1 MLRAGGRSPRGPE
14 SSGYPAFPALYG
26 VVRIVLSTI
35 SRVNQSRNWAFAGS
49 LDGMDVDV
57 RAVDP
62 HDESALAARHTGSAA
77 ALAPDMPD
85 FPPPGPIRYAG
96 QFRYHGRS
104 MAVMSRLASL
114 VIE

>member
-62 HDESALAARHTGSAA
+62 HDESALAARHTVSAA
-77 ALAPDMPD
+77 AVAHDIPDL
-85 FPPPGPIRYAG
+85 PPPCPIRDPGPFPDPRPSTAAP
-96 QFRYHGRS
+96 S
-104 MAVMSRLASL
+104 SA
-114 VIE
+114 